1 MLEFQEPCRRY
12 FNISGIVTLS
22 TISINLKRCQRFK
35 PTKSRECCYED
46 ILCLNN
52 FQDCFPGGPSSV
64 FKYSR
69 CVELRVECVLWVN
82 LAFVTQHAEQSWKL
96 FLHLLEHLTILCCSG
111 DKIKSLW
118 AAVIV
123 DVHSLFLNLKIK
135 LQLSTLLANTVKA
148 LNLASLYKYWLINPR
163 SFTFSSHN
171 LKYGAN

>member
-12 FNISGIVTLS
+12 FNISAIVTLS

-82 LAFVTQHAEQSWKL
+82 LAFVTQHMQSRVENCFFTCL
-96 FLHLLEHLTILCCSG
+96 NTSPYSATLV
-111 DKIKSLW
+111 IKSNLCEQQSLLMFIHYFSTW
-118 AAVIV
+118 RLNYNSQ
-123 DVHSLFLNLKIK
+123 HSSPT
-135 LQLSTLLANTVKA
+135 QS
-148 LNLASLYKYWLINPR
+148 R
-163 SFTFSSHN
+163 S
-171 LKYGAN
+171 